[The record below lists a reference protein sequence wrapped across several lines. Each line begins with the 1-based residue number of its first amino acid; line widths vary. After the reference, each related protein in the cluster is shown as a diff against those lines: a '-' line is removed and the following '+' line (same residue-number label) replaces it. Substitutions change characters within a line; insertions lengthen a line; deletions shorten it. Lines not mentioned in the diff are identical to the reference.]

1 MSYSPTMSMSSYYK
15 LNCIGLPK
23 KTMAKK
29 FSNTLFLMVHF
40 EHYVEVTLK
49 RMPTNSHWSISTL
62 SA

>member
-1 MSYSPTMSMSSYYK
+1 
-15 LNCIGLPK
+15 
-23 KTMAKK
+23 MAKK

-49 RMPTNSHWSISTL
+49 RMPTNSHWSISRL